1 MSSGLVKRLYHRL
14 PFTNGNAGEKH
25 RAEKPGIVADT
36 ASRAQDAGADKDA
49 TAECALLTTRR
60 VGYWRLVT
68 TSAAA
73 RCSAYLLRLLI
84 WVLLTDLQ

>member
-1 MSSGLVKRLYHRL
+1 MSVGLVKRLHYAL
-14 PFTNGNAGEKH
+14 PFTNGDTGEKH

-36 ASRAQDAGADKDA
+36 AARAQDAGADKDA
-49 TAECALLTTRR
+49 TAECALLSTRR
-60 VGYWRLVT
+60 VGHWRLVA

-84 WVLLTDLQ
+84 WVLLADLY